1 MAMKLKAVLNN
12 KQYELALDLNGPEVV
27 AGVDGRSYS
36 LQVRASDESSYL
48 ILNGTNVYEC
58 RVTGHGGSLNTL
70 DVTVRGNTYPVTVI
84 DPRKLPMDGD
94 SDRHHHGTAEIAAQM
109 PGKVVRVLVEAGQ
122 EIASGT
128 PLLVVEAMKMQNE
141 MKSPRAGVVV
151 SVKVSAGDTVEAGQL
166 LAMIE

>member
-1 MAMKLKAVLNN
+1 MKLKALLDDCEHELVLDINDRHVVAQIDER
-12 KQYELALDLNGPEVV
+12 KYELEVRE
-27 AGVDGRSYS
+27 ADEHSYVI
-36 LQVRASDESSYL
+36 LKDTQVYD
-48 ILNGTNVYEC
+48 C
-58 RVTGHGGSLNTL
+58 RVNSQSGSRDTFE
-70 DVTVRGNTYPVTVI
+70 VSVRGKTYPVTVI
-84 DPRKLPMDGD
+84 DPRKLRLDGD

-122 EIASGT
+122 EIDAGT

-151 SVKVSAGDTVEAGQL
+151 SLKVSAGDTVEAGQL